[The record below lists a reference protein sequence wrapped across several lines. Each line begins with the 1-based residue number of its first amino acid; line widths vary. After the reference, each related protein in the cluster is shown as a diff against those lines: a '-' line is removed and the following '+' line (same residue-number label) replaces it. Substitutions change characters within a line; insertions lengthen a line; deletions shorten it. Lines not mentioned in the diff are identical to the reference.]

1 LNIVLPF
8 RCQTHG
14 YAASDHIRA
23 GPAGTY
29 ASFVIA
35 TIIPITTT
43 VTIAICSQIQV
54 EGIVATPYCVANAAL
69 P

>member
-1 LNIVLPF
+1 
-8 RCQTHG
+8 
-14 YAASDHIRA
+14 
-23 GPAGTY
+23 
-29 ASFVIA
+29 VIA

-54 EGIVATPYCVANAAL
+54 DGIVATPYCVADAAL